1 MQMRQTNW
9 SIGVP
14 LVALVVVLLFVAPV
28 TAAEGVSADE
38 IKRIDPM
45 YADADPLDRPPSLVD
60 DLHASVI
67 ATYFYGSAKGNL
79 QTPAG
84 GKRGTTSANRPTFKD
99 VGIDTANIGDVE
111 ARLGLGPAQEVFV
124 GAQFIRL
131 GGDARL
137 SRQLI
142 SQGMTFPASTAVSS
156 TVRMDWYRVGYR
168 YSFVLDETDKGVST
182 LLLTPLADVLFWDFD
197 YELTGGSRNV
207 SRSYVKVGAQLGL
220 ELTWRPNGG
229 NFWIDA
235 GAASFP
241 QIRSV
246 PNVSTEHITL
256 HYRFYR
262 GRHFDMTGSLGFAAE
277 QQAFKDDQKLPN
289 HQSADFGPLL
299 QVGLQVDF

>member
-1 MQMRQTNW
+1 MQKPQKSFSVRV
-9 SIGVP
+9 S
-14 LVALVVVLLFVAPV
+14 LVGLMAVSVCAARS
-28 TAAEGVSADE
+28 AAEGVTPE
-38 IKRIDPM
+38 EVKRIDPM

-67 ATYFYGSAKGNL
+67 GTYYYGSVKGNL
-79 QTPAG
+79 QTPSG
-84 GKRGTTSANRPTFKD
+84 GKKGTTSANRPTFKE
-99 VGIDTANIGDVE
+99 VGIDTASIGDVE
-111 ARLGLGPAQEVFV
+111 ARLSWDPGQEVFV

-131 GGDARL
+131 SGDDRL

-142 SQGMTFPASTAVSS
+142 SQGMTFPAKTAVSS

-168 YSFVLDETDKGVST
+168 YSFILDETDRGVPT
-182 LLLTPLADVLFWDFD
+182 LLLTPLADVVIWDFD
-197 YELTGGSRNV
+197 YDLTGGKKDV
-207 SRSYVKVGAQLGL
+207 SRSYAKIGAQLGL

-235 GAASFP
+235 GAAGFP
-241 QIRSV
+241 EIRSV

-262 GRHFDMTGSLGFAAE
+262 GHHIDVTGSLGFAAE
-277 QQAFKDDQKLPN
+277 QQEFKDDQKLPN